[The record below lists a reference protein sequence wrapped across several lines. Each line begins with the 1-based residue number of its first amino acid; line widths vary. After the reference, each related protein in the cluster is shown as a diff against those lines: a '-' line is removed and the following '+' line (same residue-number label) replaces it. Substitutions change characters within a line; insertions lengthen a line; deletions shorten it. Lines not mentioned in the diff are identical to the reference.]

1 MSKVEDRMTHL
12 QQLPARMDA
21 LSVQMSQLRE
31 DLGAKISAIEV
42 LLIASEGRILAQVR
56 MLHQDVISRLALI
69 QEGPQRPRRRR
80 R

>member
-1 MSKVEDRMTHL
+1 MTHL